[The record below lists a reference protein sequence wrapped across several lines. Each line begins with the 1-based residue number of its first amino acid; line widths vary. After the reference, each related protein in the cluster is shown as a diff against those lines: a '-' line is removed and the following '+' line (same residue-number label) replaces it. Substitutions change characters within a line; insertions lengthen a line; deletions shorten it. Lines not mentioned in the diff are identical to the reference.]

1 MANLYVNQR
10 ELTSIVSAVLV
21 ENWQLDGVI
30 GGSVP
35 TTASLE
41 TANAG
46 AVYGST
52 LTLAG
57 RRITASLRVHAATIS
72 DRETYADALLIAFSG
87 LLELSTDAASGR
99 VWYGMLAGTPTV
111 EIMGTF
117 AMPVLDITFV
127 FDLANPTR
135 YALEPYTRALST
147 ARVACPVGTLPSQP
161 RVWLVGNATPIVN
174 PHVIVRSHT
183 GEIVCD
189 LALTVSLGS
198 NTYLDIGRTPE
209 RIESYAAG
217 VLQTGTSAGLTLYTS
232 GRFPILSPDDANPAA
247 SAWPTVELSS
257 DSGTPTGL
265 LLCREAW

>member
-1 MANLYVNQR
+1 VAELYVNQR
-10 ELTSIVSAVLV
+10 ALTSLVSAVLV
-21 ENWQLDGVI
+21 ENWQLDGLI

-35 TTASLE
+35 TTPSLE

-46 AVYGST
+46 AVYGSSVT
-52 LTLAG
+52 LQG
-57 RRITASLRVHAATIS
+57 RRITASLRVRAATIA
-72 DRETYADALLIAFSG
+72 DRETYADALLIALSG
-87 LLELSTDAASGR
+87 LLELSTDAATGR
-99 VWYGMLAGTPTV
+99 VWYGVLAGTPTMEAPGV
-111 EIMGTF
+111 F
-117 AMPVLDITFV
+117 AIPVLDITFV

-135 YALEPYTRALST
+135 YALDPYTRALST
-147 ARVACPVGTLPSQP
+147 ARVACPVGTLASQP
-161 RVWLVGNATPIVN
+161 RVWLYGNATPIVN

-198 NTYLDIGRTPE
+198 NTALDIGRTPE

-217 VLQTGTSAGLTLYTS
+217 VLQTGALAGLALYTS
-232 GRFPILSPDDANPAA
+232 GRFPVLSPDDANPAA

-265 LLCREAW
+265 LLAREAW